1 MRGKSRTDKFDPSME
16 YISQYAQK
24 TLFEYI
30 PMTDLDILPPFP
42 ALLMRTKLKDQQRS
56 VVVVSD
62 LHIGFSKWFQSKN
75 VSIDWYQ
82 IVEETER
89 GLERIITSCNAD
101 SIIILGDV
109 KNSVSGINQED
120 WNVIPKFFQ
129 TLSNVCQVYVVP
141 GNHDGN
147 IQVLLPD
154 SVTAIGVTGMTIDDT
169 LLVHGHTMPSS
180 LMSGAKKII
189 FGHIHPTLT
198 RQESILDGQKVWVF
212 LRVQKEAIFPG
223 TYGSVDLILMPSYN
237 RSFTQH
243 RKVSDKGI
251 RVPMINRIMKRNAIL
266 KCLILSIDGSVIG
279 NEELL
284 FTILR

>member
-1 MRGKSRTDKFDPSME
+1 
-16 YISQYAQK
+16 
-24 TLFEYI
+24 
-30 PMTDLDILPPFP
+30 MTDLDILPPLP
-42 ALLMRTKLKDQQRS
+42 ALLMRTNLKDCQRS

-89 GLERIITSCNAD
+89 DLERIVTSCKAD
-101 SIIILGDV
+101 SIILLGDI

-120 WNVIPKFFQ
+120 WRMIPKFFEN
-129 TLSNVCQVYVVP
+129 LSKVCQVYVVP

-147 IQVLLPD
+147 IQALLPD
-154 SVTAIGVTGMTIDDT
+154 LVTAIGVTGMTIDDT

-180 LMSGAKKII
+180 LMSGVKKII
-189 FGHIHPTLT
+189 LGHVHPTLS
-198 RQESILDGQKVWVF
+198 RQESIMDGQKVWVF

-237 RSFTQH
+237 RSFAKH
-243 RKVSDKGI
+243 RKLSGKSL
-251 RVPMINRIMKRNAIL
+251 RVPMINRVMKRNAIL
-266 KCLILSIDGSVIG
+266 KCLILSIDGSIIG

-284 FTILR
+284 FALLR